1 MDNGSENKVQFKD
14 IPLRLYEP
22 KWGTKLTD
30 VILELERLRE
40 KKLGGPVPP
49 YIFFQL
55 KNIFQMMESLGSAR
69 IEGNRTTFME
79 FVERVIE
86 KKAKLPDEDTQFK
99 EVLNIEAAI
108 DFVEENVESGTS
120 ITRALLSEIHK
131 IIVKDLPLPPKGE
144 GSYNPGEYRT
154 KQVGITQADHVPPEP
169 LRVPEYMEELLAFVN
184 APVKSKN
191 DLLVTALAHHRAAWI
206 HPFDN
211 GNGRAIRLFTY
222 ALLIKQ
228 GFEVKSGRILN
239 PTAIFCNDRQKY
251 YDMLALADTGEPEKV
266 LVWCEYVLS
275 GLLEEIKK
283 IDHLLDHKYLT
294 KEILIPALAFA
305 RERKL
310 ITEREHAILETVI
323 MAEDMAV
330 KAGDLEKAVGD
341 VSVVTRSRV
350 IRDLREKEM
359 LMPLKENGRIYT
371 IQFMNNY
378 LLRGIGQALIEK
390 GFVPASLNQ
399 K

>member
-1 MDNGSENKVQFKD
+1 MIRDSENKAQYKD
-14 IPLRLYEP
+14 VPLKLYEP

-30 VILELERLRE
+30 IILELERLRV

-108 DFVEENVESGTS
+108 GFVEENVVQGTS
-120 ITRALLSEIHK
+120 ITRALLSEVHK
-131 IIVKDLPLPPKGE
+131 IVVKDLPPPPGGE
-144 GSYNPGEYRT
+144 GSLNPGEYRA
-154 KQVGITQADHVPPEP
+154 KQVGIRKADHVPPEP
-169 LRVPEYMEELLAFVN
+169 VRVPEYMEELLAFVN
-184 APVKSKN
+184 APVESKN

-228 GFEVKSGRILN
+228 GFEIKSGRILN

-251 YDMLALADTGEPEKV
+251 YDMLALADTGEPDKV
-266 LVWCEYVLS
+266 LAWCEYVLS

-283 IDHLLDHKYLT
+283 IDHLLDRTYLT

-323 MAEDMAV
+323 MAEGMAV
-330 KAGDLEKAVGD
+330 KAGDLEGAVGD

-378 LLRGIGQALIEK
+378 LLRGIGHALTEK

-399 K
+399 Q